1 MAPADLAGALAV
13 DDGLAAPLAVAG
25 LTEGDAAVAGK
36 LAPHLAKMSLHEL
49 VSKFGQRLLNLP
61 PADRANILETLAPN
75 ILQWRW
81 AFELQWLGRMAGG
94 TISDKLAR
102 KLLSGGVWKAA
113 EAPSVDA
120 TTYAAFASIM
130 PPGRDADFAAAIAD
144 LPRKETAAAYELI
157 AFNTALKE
165 SAT

>member
-1 MAPADLAGALAV
+1 
-13 DDGLAAPLAVAG
+13 
-25 LTEGDAAVAGK
+25 
-36 LAPHLAKMSLHEL
+36 
-49 VSKFGQRLLNLP
+49 
-61 PADRANILETLAPN
+61 
-75 ILQWRW
+75 
-81 AFELQWLGRMAGG
+81 
-94 TISDKLAR
+94 
-102 KLLSGGVWKAA
+102 LSGGVWKAA